1 MRNIVLALLAMSG
14 VALAAAPAVAE
25 IDYPYCMTHRFGGRE
40 CSFTSIQQ
48 CLATAAGLQ
57 ANCFEN
63 PAVLAAQLGARA
75 ERQTIPVR
83 RRHVYY

>member
-1 MRNIVLALLAMSG
+1 MRNIILALLVGGA
-14 VALAAAPAVAE
+14 ALTAAPAVAE
-25 IDYPYCMTHRFGGRE
+25 ADYPYCMTHRFGGRE

-63 PAVLAAQLGARA
+63 PSVLAAQLGARA
-75 ERQTIPVR
+75 ERQTFPVR
-83 RRHVYY
+83 RRHVY